1 VAVPAADD
9 PIASG
14 RPRPSPLLLAAIGLG
29 AGVLSG
35 LFGVG
40 GGIIMVPA
48 MVLAAGLPQ
57 QRASATSLAAIVPI
71 AAVGAL
77 VFGRAESVDLVAAGV
92 LVIGS
97 LAGVQLGT
105 LVMARLDDDR
115 LRIGFAIFMVV
126 VAVAMLLS

>member
-1 VAVPAADD
+1 M
-9 PIASG
+9 
-14 RPRPSPLLLAAIGLG
+14 
-29 AGVLSG
+29 SG

-40 GGIIMVPA
+40 GGIVMVPA
-48 MVLAAGLPQ
+48 MVLVAGLPQ
-57 QRASATSLAAIVPI
+57 HRASATSLAAIVPI
-71 AAVGAL
+71 AAVGAF
-77 VFGRAESVDLVAAGV
+77 VFGQAESVDLVAAGV

-105 LVMARLDDDR
+105 LVMARLGDDR